1 MRYVAALVAL
11 LVVSP
16 AAQAPSM
23 WVSISEG
30 PRRAGL
36 APVADVYTT
45 GGPWAAIPAQQL
57 SAASQLTADHFRI
70 RSWFE
75 GSAARV
81 VVFAV
86 SVDATT
92 KRETETQI
100 ATFAIS
106 AGDSVDVT
114 QTERY
119 GAAHVVVSATEQRPE
134 ASKRRYLNLRLSL
147 F

>member
-16 AAQAPSM
+16 SAQAPSM

-57 SAASQLTADHFRI
+57 NAGSQLTADHFRI
-70 RSWFE
+70 RSWLE

-86 SVDATT
+86 TVDSTT

-119 GAAHVVVSATEQRPE
+119 GAAHVVVSAAEQRPE
-134 ASKRRYLNLRLSL
+134 ATERRYLNLRRSL